1 MAGRERMR
9 IVLCEALSLHPFG
22 KECSNEKITQA
33 FRQSVQ
39 ANFGEDG
46 LGAFG
51 GFGKVVINFT
61 QFCGFFAIRVKQK
74 YFSESIASLNL
85 VISLNARPVSIRVIR
100 VTGRMSNA
108 VKAATEHLILWRNS
122 LPQDYA
128 VPRKEHL
135 NKLVREAVSSLSAVP
150 SYT

>member
-61 QFCGFFAIRVKQK
+61 QFCGFFAIRV
-74 YFSESIASLNL
+74 
-85 VISLNARPVSIRVIR
+85 
-100 VTGRMSNA
+100 TGRMSNA